1 LVDQSPFALPIWS
14 DHCLLQLHHFIADGV
29 WDATPLETELLNQAD
44 RLVGGRD
51 AVLVIDDTFEE
62 G

>member
-1 LVDQSPFALPIWS
+1 LRTV
-14 DHCLLQLHHFIADGV
+14 V

-51 AVLVIDDTFEE
+51 AVL
-62 G
+62 